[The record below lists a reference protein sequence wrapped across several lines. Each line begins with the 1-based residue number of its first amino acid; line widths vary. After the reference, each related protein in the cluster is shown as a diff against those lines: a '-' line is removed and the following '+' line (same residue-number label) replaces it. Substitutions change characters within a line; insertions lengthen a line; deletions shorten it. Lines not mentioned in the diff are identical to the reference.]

1 MCSVNSMLESQIKT
15 ARAEYED
22 IQIGGNHQDS
32 NECLFFN
39 TSSDQG
45 ILPLVEL
52 PPDIVRMV
60 MEESLPPLGTCQ
72 IVLFFVYNGD
82 DCC

>member
-1 MCSVNSMLESQIKT
+1 MLESTITT
-15 ARAEYED
+15 ARAEHESKKTD
-22 IQIGGNHQDS
+22 GDVDHGSHQGVY
-32 NECLFFN
+32 FN

-72 IVLFFVYNGD
+72 LVETEFS
-82 DCC
+82 